1 MKNRLFRHHR
11 SRQQGFTLIELL
23 VVMVILVL
31 LASFVG
37 PRVLDQLGGAKVKA
51 AVVQISE
58 IEQALDLF
66 KLDVGRYPNDNEGL
80 RSLAE
85 RPGNLRGWNGPYLRK
100 GLPDDPWNN
109 AYQYKFPGRG
119 GDPDVFSYGA
129 DGQPGGDG
137 ENADIY
143 N

>member
-1 MKNRLFRHHR
+1 MKYRL
-11 SRQQGFTLIELL
+11 SQPGRQRLRGFTLIELL

-51 AVVQISE
+51 AKVQISE
-58 IEQALDLF
+58 IEQGLDLF
-66 KLDVGRYPNDNEGL
+66 KLDIGRYPNDGEGL
-80 RSLAE
+80 RSLVE
-85 RPGNLRGWNGPYLRK
+85 RPGNLSGWNGPYLRK
-100 GLPDDPWNN
+100 ALPSDPWNN
-109 AYQYKFPGRG
+109 SYQYKFPGRG
-119 GDPDVFSYGA
+119 GDPDVYSYGA